1 VSKQLIYPGAWITLG
16 LGMTILAIFA
26 VDRFPRQ
33 KYMAFGMAGCMICLA
48 CEAAIVAVYVP
59 SANTAALKAGVAML
73 FVFQTFFCLFLDGE
87 ISLSQSYSKIKQ

>member
-1 VSKQLIYPGAWITLG
+1 
-16 LGMTILAIFA
+16 MNFLAMFA

-73 FVFQTFFCLFLDGE
+73 FVFQVFFSFFLDGE
-87 ISLSQSYSKIKQ
+87 ISCSVL